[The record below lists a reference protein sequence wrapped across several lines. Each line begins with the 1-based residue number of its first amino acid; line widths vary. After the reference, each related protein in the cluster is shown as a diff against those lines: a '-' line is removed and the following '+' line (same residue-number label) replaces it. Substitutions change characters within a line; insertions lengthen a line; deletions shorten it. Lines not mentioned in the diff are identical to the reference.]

1 MKALIKSFNLTVD
14 FYQRAHSMH
23 WNVVSPMFPMYHDFF
38 DDVYQEVYSSIDTF
52 AEQIRAVGEVAPSFA
67 KALIDSSLP
76 EQKDTQDA
84 TEMVKELQLCN
95 TYVILSLNEAFK
107 EASSASKQGLVNFLA
122 DRIDA
127 HSKLDWMLKS
137 MNAAS

>member
-1 MKALIKSFNLTVD
+1 MKSLIKAFNITVD

-23 WNVVSPMFPMYHDFF
+23 WNVVNPMFPMYHDFF
-38 DDVYQEVYSSIDTF
+38 GDVYQEVYSSIDTF

-95 TYVILSLNEAFK
+95 NYVILSLNEAFK

-137 MNAAS
+137 MNASS